1 MEDAPVFQP
10 RSGRLLL
17 FARRAAAVLGLV
29 APALANAQARSSTVE
44 GTVRD
49 AASNRPLEAVQV
61 FVVGTSTGAVTNA
74 QGQYRLVVPNVTG
87 EFRIELR
94 ARTIGYT
101 QVTRAANLVPDQVVR
116 VDFGLAQSSLQLDQV
131 VVTGSGQAT
140 EVKKLGNTIA
150 IVKPPENMPMTD
162 VSNIL
167 QGREPGL
174 VGLPSGGL
182 SGEGAKIRIRGNSS
196 LSQTNEPIIFVDGIR
211 INSGGGQAANGNVG
225 SSRLDDFDPAS
236 IERVEILKGAA
247 AATLY
252 GTEASNG
259 VIQIFTKRG
268 NVGAPR
274 WNVTMQQESIQMPDR
289 VAPNSFFLRDDLRA
303 DSLRVNRPSAVA
315 PLLGYTPVPY
325 QVYEEPIFKDFLTEN
340 GAANTITAQ
349 VQGGTPT
356 VTYFAS
362 VRNQS
367 EDGPFG
373 NNAIGPSDDLA
384 RRQQATVNLQ
394 LIPTSKLRIGL
405 RTSYTNSYLRSPE
418 ANNNIYGSNSLAM
431 MARPE
436 AANCTNSAVAGRFSC
451 TAAGNPFGNQ
461 AFMTVRE
468 SMQQLN
474 EQSVSRFA
482 GAMDLQYAFI
492 EGLNFSLTGG
502 YDFTAQRDVG
512 FSPFGYNVD
521 LFTAQTPDGARF
533 VRQERQGVITVDSK
547 LAWNKQINE
556 TWESSFVAGLQVFNN
571 QTTWSSASSTNF
583 PGPGIE
589 VVGAGGANQ
598 LVGEAFATNIN
609 GGYFAQE
616 QLSFNDYLTGTVG
629 GRYDFSSAFGADA
642 GGVFYPKVSVSY
654 VVSDHR
660 AVADRLPTWLS
671 TFRLR
676 GAWGQSGRQPGA
688 FDKFTTFNPLASEL
702 GAGLVPAN
710 LGNPALKPEIST
722 ETEIGFE
729 AGFLENQFSFEF
741 TAWNRKVEDLLVAQ
755 QFAVSGG
762 FQNTQLNNIGAMKA
776 NGLEMG
782 LRWFAINTDRFATDF
797 FFNAA
802 YLKQTLTDLG
812 GAPALKVGY
821 IRYRGFLKEGYALG
835 SIFSPRLA
843 EICPAGGPR
852 NNSAGQPIACYNPA
866 TEVPINFRGQGS
878 PMTLTALATYLASNC
893 PLASGAVRTQEVTF
907 PGVGVRNVS
916 TGCDL
921 KNSGVQSDLRP
932 LLADFD
938 GNNNTGEQFV
948 GDLIPDWTGSF
959 GFNAKVGSSWRISS
973 MFEYKTG
980 FYIQNLTD
988 GFRLSQHPSIG
999 SNRRQWS
1006 EIESTLLNPAATPE
1020 QRVEAATDYIFA
1032 YRRLL
1037 EPGLH
1042 QHQRGDFTRLRE
1054 IAVTWTA
1061 PEGLAARI
1069 GAKSFSVTASGRN
1082 LAIWT
1087 KYPGADPEANAIGR
1101 GIGTALEQNFLDSTD
1116 AFGLPIPRRFS
1127 LAFNYGF

>member
-1 MEDAPVFQP
+1 MHLP
-10 RSGRLLL
+10 RSGRMIRL
-17 FARRAAAVLGLV
+17 ARRVLAALALV
-29 APALANAQARSSTVE
+29 APTVVGAQARSATVE
-44 GTVRD
+44 GVVRD

-61 FVVGTSTGAVTNA
+61 FVVGTSNGAVTNA
-74 QGQYRLVVPNVTG
+74 QGQYRLVIPNVTG
-87 EFRIELR
+87 EFRLELR

-101 QVTRAANLVPDQVVR
+101 QVTRAANLVPDQVVK
-116 VDFGLAQSSLQLDQV
+116 VDFQLNQSSLQLDQV

-140 EVKKLGNTIA
+140 EVKKLGNTVA
-150 IVKPPENMPMTD
+150 VVKPPENMPMSD
-162 VSNIL
+162 ISNIL
-167 QGREPGL
+167 QGREPGM

-182 SGEGAKIRIRGNSS
+182 TGEGAKIRIRGNAS
-196 LSQTNEPIIFVDGIR
+196 LSQSNEPIIFVDGIR

-225 SSRLDDFDPAS
+225 SSRLDDFDPNS
-236 IERVEILKGAA
+236 IERVEVLKGAA

-274 WNVTMQQESIQMPDR
+274 WNLTFQQEAIRMPDR
-289 VAPNSFFLRDDLRA
+289 IAPNSFYVRDDDWA
-303 DSLRVNRPSAVA
+303 DSLRINRGSAISG
-315 PLLGYTPVPY
+315 LLGYTPQPY
-325 QVYEEPIFKDFLTEN
+325 TVYEEPIFREFLTES
-340 GAANTITAQ
+340 GTANTITAQ

-362 VRNQS
+362 VRNQT

-373 NNAIGPSDDLA
+373 NGAFGPSDDLA

-436 AANCTNSAVAGRFSC
+436 AANCARSAIAGRFSC

-474 EQSVSRFA
+474 EQTVGRFA
-482 GAMDLQYAFI
+482 GAMDLQYQI
-492 EGLNFSLTGG
+492 REGLNYSLTGG
-502 YDFTAQRDVG
+502 YDFTSQGDVG

-533 VRQERQGVITVDSK
+533 VRAERQGVITVDTK
-547 LAWNKQINE
+547 LAWNAKVSNDF
-556 TWESSFVAGLQVFNN
+556 ESSFVTGLQIFNN
-571 QTTWSSASSTNF
+571 QTVASSASATNF

-598 LVGEAFATNIN
+598 QVGEGFLTTIN

-616 QLSFNDYLTGTVG
+616 QLSFREYLTGTVG

-654 VVSDHR
+654 VASDHQ
-660 AVADRLPTWLS
+660 AFAGILPSWFS
-671 TFRLR
+671 TLRLR
-676 GAWGQSGRQPGA
+676 AAWGQSGRQPGA
-688 FDKFTTFNPLASEL
+688 FDKFTTFTPLASEL

-722 ETEIGFE
+722 ETEVGFE
-729 AGFLENQFSFEF
+729 AGFLENQLSFEF
-741 TAWNRKVEDLLVAQ
+741 TAWNRRVNDLLVAQ
-755 QFAVSGG
+755 QFPVSGG
-762 FQNTQLNNIGAMKA
+762 FRATQLNNIGAMKA
-776 NGLEMG
+776 NGLELG
-782 LRWFAINTDRFATDF
+782 LRWFAINTERLSTDF

-812 GAPALKVGY
+812 GAPPLKVGY
-821 IRYRGFLKEGYALG
+821 IRYRGFLKEGYPLG

-843 EICPAGGPR
+843 ERCPSGGPR
-852 NNSAGQPIACYNPA
+852 TNSAGNPIACYDPA
-866 TEVPINFRGQGS
+866 TQLPINFRGQNA
-878 PMTLTALATYLASNC
+878 PVTIAALTAYLAANC
-893 PLASGAVRTQEVTF
+893 PLASGAVRTTTVNF
-907 PGVGVRNVS
+907 PGVGNRQVR

-938 GNNNTGEQFV
+938 GNGNTGEQFV

-959 GFNAKVGSSWRISS
+959 GFNTKIGRSWRISS
-973 MFEYKTG
+973 LFEYKTG

-988 GFRLSQHPSIG
+988 GFRMSQHPSIG

-1006 EIESTLLNPAATPE
+1006 EIESTLLNPASTPE
-1020 QRVEAATDYIFA
+1020 QRLAAAEKYVFE

-1054 IAVTWTA
+1054 VAVTWTA
-1061 PEGLAARI
+1061 PEALAART
-1069 GAKSFSVTASGRN
+1069 GAKSLSVTLSGRN

-1087 KYPGADPEANAIGR
+1087 KYPGMDPEANAIGR
-1101 GIGTALEQNFLDSTD
+1101 GIGGALDQNFLDSTD

-1127 LAFNYGF
+1127 LAINYGF

>member
-1 MEDAPVFQP
+1 MFDS
-10 RSGRLLL
+10 RSGRLTLL
-17 FARRAAAVLGLV
+17 ARRGIATLGLFV
-29 APALANAQARSSTVE
+29 PALLTAQARSSTVE

-49 AASNRPLEAVQV
+49 ASSNRPLEAVQV
-61 FVVGTSTGAVTNA
+61 FVVGTSTGAITNA
-74 QGQYRLVVPNVTG
+74 QGQYRLVVPNVTA
-87 EFRIELR
+87 EFRVELR

-101 QVTRAANLVPDQVVR
+101 QVTRAANLVPDQVVK
-116 VDFGLAQSSLQLDQV
+116 VDFGLQQSSLQLDQV

-182 SGEGAKIRIRGNSS
+182 TGEGAKIRIRGNAS

-211 INSGGGQAANGNVG
+211 INAGGGQAANGNVG

-236 IERVEILKGAA
+236 IERIEVLKGAA

-274 WNVTMQQESIQMPDR
+274 WNVTFQQEAIRFPDR
-289 VAPNSFFLRDDLRA
+289 VAPNSFFARDT
-303 DSLRVNRPSAVA
+303 AVA
-315 PLLGYTPVPY
+315 NRIAPILGYTVVPF
-325 QVYEEPIFKDFLTEN
+325 QVYEEPIFKDYLTET
-340 GAANTITAQ
+340 GSANTITAQ

-362 VRNQS
+362 LRNQT

-373 NNAIGPSDDLA
+373 NNSFGPSDDLA

-405 RTSYTNSYLRSPE
+405 RTSYTNSFLRSPE

-468 SMQQLN
+468 SMQQIN
-474 EQSVSRFA
+474 DQSVGRFA
-482 GAMDLQYAFI
+482 GAMDVQYQFV
-492 EGLNFSLTGG
+492 EGLNLSVTSG

-533 VRQERQGVITVDSK
+533 VRQERQGVITFDSK
-547 LAWNKQINE
+547 LAWNKTLNE

-571 QTTWSSASSTNF
+571 QTTSSSASSTNF

-598 LVGEAFATNIN
+598 QVGEGFLTTIN

-616 QLSFNDYLTGTVG
+616 QLSWNDYLTGTVG

-654 VVSDHR
+654 VASDHR
-660 AVADRLPTWLS
+660 QVADMMPGWLS
-671 TFRLR
+671 TLRLR
-676 GAWGQSGRQPGA
+676 AAWGQSGRQPGA

-729 AGFLENQFSFEF
+729 AGFLDNQVSLEF
-741 TAWNRKVEDLLVAQ
+741 TAWNREVQDLLVAQ

-762 FQNTQLNNIGAMKA
+762 FRSTQLNNIGAMKA
-776 NGLEMG
+776 NGVEVG
-782 LRWFAINTDRFATDF
+782 VRWYAINTDRLATDF

-812 GAPALKVGY
+812 GAPPLKVGY
-821 IRYRGFLKEGYALG
+821 IRYRGFLKEGYPLG
-835 SIFSPRLA
+835 SLFSPRLA
-843 EICPAGGPR
+843 EICPAGGQR
-852 NNSAGQPIACYNPA
+852 TNSAGNPIACYNAGAGELPINFNGQGTPA
-866 TEVPINFRGQGS
+866 TEAQ
-878 PMTLTALATYLASNC
+878 LLAYFAT
-893 PLASGAVRTQEVTF
+893 PR
-907 PGVGVRNVS
+907 
-916 TGCDL
+916 DL
-921 KNSGVQSDLRP
+921 KNSAVQSALRP

-959 GFNAKVGSSWRISS
+959 GFNTKIGRSWRISTL
-973 MFEYKTG
+973 FEYKTG
-980 FYIQNLTD
+980 FLIQNLTD
-988 GFRLSQHPSIG
+988 GFRMSQHPSIG
-999 SNRRQWS
+999 SNRKEWS
-1006 EIESTLLNPAATPE
+1006 TIESVMLNPASSPE
-1020 QRVEAATDYIFA
+1020 QRLAAASEYVFK

-1042 QHQRGDFTRLRE
+1042 QHQQGDFTRWRE
-1054 IAVTWTA
+1054 LAVTWTA
-1061 PEGLAARI
+1061 PEGIATMV
-1069 GAKSFSVTASGRN
+1069 GAKNFSVTLSGRN

-1087 KYPGADPEANAIGR
+1087 KYPGMDPEANAIGR
-1101 GIGTALEQNFLDSTD
+1101 GIGGALDQNFLDSTD

-1127 LAFNYGF
+1127 LAINYGF

>member
-29 APALANAQARSSTVE
+29 VPALANAQARSSTVE

-74 QGQYRLVVPNVTG
+74 QGQYRLVVPNVTA

-116 VDFGLAQSSLQLDQV
+116 VDFSLAQSSLQLDQV

-167 QGREPGL
+167 QGREPGM

-182 SGEGAKIRIRGNSS
+182 TGEGTKIRIRGNAS
-196 LSQTNEPIIFVDGIR
+196 LSQSNEPIIFVDGIR

-236 IERVEILKGAA
+236 IERIEVLKGAA

-274 WNVTMQQESIQMPDR
+274 WNLSMQQEAIQMPDR
-289 VAPNSFFLRDDLRA
+289 VAPNSFYTRSQTVSDA
-303 DSLRVNRPSAVA
+303 IA
-315 PLLGYTPVPY
+315 PILGYNPTPF

-340 GAANTITAQ
+340 GTANTITAQ

-356 VTYFAS
+356 VTYFVS
-362 VRNQS
+362 MRNQS

-373 NNAIGPSDDLA
+373 NNSFGPSDDVA

-394 LIPTSKLRIGL
+394 LIPTSKLRIGV
-405 RTSYTNSYLRSPE
+405 RTSYTNSFLRSPE

-436 AANCTNSAVAGRFSC
+436 AANCTRSAVAGRFRC

-474 EQSVSRFA
+474 DQSVGRFA
-482 GAMDLQYAFI
+482 GAMDMQYQFM
-492 EGLNFSLTGG
+492 EGLNLSVTGG

-533 VRQERQGVITVDSK
+533 VRQERQGVITIDSK

-571 QTTWSSASSTNF
+571 QTTAHTASGTNF

-589 VVGAGGANQ
+589 VVGAAGQNQ
-598 LVGEAFATNIN
+598 QVGEGFLTTIN

-616 QLSFNDYLTGTVG
+616 QLSFNDYLTGTIG

-660 AVADRLPTWLS
+660 RVADMFPSWLS
-671 TFRLR
+671 TFRVR

-710 LGNPALKPEIST
+710 LGNPALEPEIST
-722 ETEIGFE
+722 ETELGFE
-729 AGFLENQFSFEF
+729 AGFLENQFSVEF
-741 TAWNRKVEDLLVAQ
+741 TAWNRQVDELLVAQ

-762 FQNTQLNNIGAMKA
+762 FRNTQLNNIGTMKA
-776 NGLEMG
+776 NGLELG
-782 LRWFAINTDRFATDF
+782 LRWYAINTDRLATDF

-812 GAPALKVGY
+812 GAPPLKVGY
-821 IRYRGFLKEGYALG
+821 IRYRGFLKEDYPLG
-835 SIFSPRLA
+835 SLFSPRLA
-843 EICPAGGPR
+843 EICPAGGAR
-852 NNSAGQPIACYNPA
+852 NNSAGNPIACYDPA
-866 TEVPINFRGQGS
+866 SQLPINFQGQGT
-878 PMTLTALATYLASNC
+878 PATTAQLLAYFAT
-893 PLASGAVRTQEVTF
+893 PR
-907 PGVGVRNVS
+907 
-916 TGCDL
+916 DL

-938 GNNNTGEQFV
+938 GNGNTGEQFV
-948 GDLIPDWTGSF
+948 GDIIPDWTGSF
-959 GFNAKVGSSWRISS
+959 GFNTKIGNSWRISTL
-973 MFEYKTG
+973 FEYKTG
-980 FYIQNLTD
+980 FFIQNLTD
-988 GFRLSQHPSIG
+988 GFRMSQHPSIG
-999 SNRRQWS
+999 SNRREWS
-1006 EIESTLLNPAATPE
+1006 EVESTMLNPASTPE
-1020 QRVEAATDYIFA
+1020 QRLAAAEEYVFK

-1042 QHQRGDFTRLRE
+1042 QHQQGDFTRWRE
-1054 IAVTWTA
+1054 LAVTWTA
-1061 PEGLAARI
+1061 PEGIAARL

-1082 LAIWT
+1082 LVIWT
-1087 KYPGADPEANAIGR
+1087 KYPGMDPEANAIGR
-1101 GIGTALEQNFLDSTD
+1101 GIGGALDQNFLDSTD

>member
-182 SGEGAKIRIRGNSS
+182 TGEGSKIRIRGNSS
-196 LSQTNEPIIFVDGIR
+196 LSQSNEPIIFVDGIR

-274 WNVTMQQESIQMPDR
+274 WNVTMQQESITFPDR
-289 VAPNSFFLRDDLRA
+289 VAPNAFYTRSQAASDALE
-303 DSLRVNRPSAVA
+303 
-315 PLLGYTPVPY
+315 PLLGYNPTPFR
-325 QVYEEPIFKDFLTEN
+325 VYEEPIFKDFVTET
-340 GAANTITAQ
+340 GSGNTITAQ
-349 VQGGTPT
+349 VQGGSPT

-362 VRNQS
+362 VRNQT

-373 NNAIGPSDDLA
+373 NSSFGPSDDLA

-418 ANNNIYGSNSLAM
+418 ANNNIYGTNSLAM

-436 AANCTNSAVAGRFSC
+436 AANCTNSAVAGRFRC
-451 TAAGNPFGNQ
+451 TGAGNPFGNQ
-461 AFMTVRE
+461 AFMTVEE
-468 SMQQLN
+468 SMQQTN
-474 EQSVSRFA
+474 EQTVGRFA
-482 GAMDLQYAFI
+482 GAMDLQYAFM
-492 EGLNFSLTGG
+492 EGVNFSLTGG

-512 FSPFGYNVD
+512 FSPFGYNID
-521 LFTAQTPDGARF
+521 LFTIQTPDGARF
-533 VRQERQGVITVDSK
+533 VRQERQGVITMDSK

-571 QTTWSSASSTNF
+571 QTTWSSASATNF

-598 LVGEAFATNIN
+598 LVGEAFSTNIN

-616 QLSFNDYLTGTVG
+616 QLSWNDYLTGTIG
-629 GRYDFSSAFGADA
+629 GRYDFSSAFGAEA

-660 AVADRLPTWLS
+660 AVADRFPTWLS
-671 TFRLR
+671 TLRLR
-676 GAWGQSGRQPGA
+676 AAWGQSGRQPGA
-688 FDKFTTFNPLASEL
+688 FDKFTTFTPLASEL

-741 TAWNRKVEDLLVAQ
+741 TAWNRQVDELLVAQ
-755 QFAVSGG
+755 AFAPSGG
-762 FQNTQLNNIGAMKA
+762 FQNPQLNNIGTMKA

-782 LRWFAINTDRFATDF
+782 LRWFAINTDRLATDL

-802 YLKQTLTDLG
+802 FLKQTLTDLG
-812 GAPALKVGY
+812 GAPPLKVGY
-821 IRYRGFLKEGYALG
+821 VRYRGFLKEGYPLG
-835 SIFSPRLA
+835 SLFAPRLA
-843 EICPAGGPR
+843 EVCPAGGPR
-852 NNSAGQPIACYNPA
+852 TNSAGNPINCYDPA
-866 TEVPINFRGQGS
+866 TQLPINFNGQNS
-878 PMTLTALATYLASNC
+878 PATTAQLLTYFATPRDLKSTVVQSALRPYLA
-893 PLASGAVRTQEVTF
+893 
-907 PGVGVRNVS
+907 
-916 TGCDL
+916 DY
-921 KNSGVQSDLRP
+921 
-932 LLADFD
+932 D
-938 GNNNTGEQFV
+938 GNLNTGEQFV
-948 GDLIPDWTGSF
+948 GDGIPDWTGSF
-959 GFNAKVGSSWRISS
+959 GFNAKFGTSWRFTT

-980 FYIQNLTD
+980 FLIQNLTD
-988 GFRLSQHPSIG
+988 AFRNSQHGSIG
-999 SNRRQWS
+999 SNRKEYSQ
-1006 EIESTLLNPAATPE
+1006 IEAILNNPASTPE
-1020 QRVEAATDYIFA
+1020 ERVEAAGQYIRG
-1032 YRRLL
+1032 YRRLI
-1037 EPGLH
+1037 ENGLNE
-1042 QHQRGDFTRLRE
+1042 QFSGDFTRLRE
-1054 IAVTWTA
+1054 VAVTWTA
-1061 PEGLAARI
+1061 PEGIAAKL

-1087 KYPGADPEANAIGR
+1087 KYPGSDPESNAIGR

-1127 LAFNYGF
+1127 LSFNYGF